1 MAQPKNKDVYNA
13 TIKLFGS
20 EPEPAFEDPGRMEA
34 LWGRGWGCDNDV
46 GRGSALS
53 SCTGRATSSA

>member
-20 EPEPAFEDPGRMEA
+20 EPRCGAAAGA
-34 LWGRGWGCDNDV
+34 ATTTSG
-46 GRGSALS
+46 GSALS